1 MNERDKYINELVA
14 SEQAQRTYAR
24 DCVEVEKYCEGRD
37 KVVPYVAPIR
47 DVEQV
52 PDTGALTPSQKRGL
66 KMIMFV
72 APTISISVGLC
83 HVIMT
88 GALNTVFGWCI
99 GGGFVVAIISGAF
112 SGGGSLQSSAGN
124 CGGGNTYNTFNQ
136 SFNQYN
142 NFGSNPN
149 QKNG

>member
-1 MNERDKYINELVA
+1 MNERDKFINELVA
-14 SEQAQRTYAR
+14 SEQAQRTYAE
-24 DCVEVEKYCEGRD
+24 DCRAVERYCEGRD

-47 DVEQV
+47 EVEQA

-66 KMIMFV
+66 KMILFV
-72 APTISISVGLC
+72 APVVSISVGLC

-99 GGGFVVAIISGAF
+99 GGVFTFALIGSMF
-112 SGGGSLQSSAGN
+112 SGGGSQGSSGS
-124 CGGGNTYNTFNQ
+124 CSGGNTYNT
-136 SFNQYN
+136 FNQYN

>member
-24 DCVEVEKYCEGRD
+24 DCVEVERYCEGRD
-37 KVVPYVAPIR
+37 KVVPYVAPAR
-47 DVEQV
+47 EVEQV

-66 KMIMFV
+66 KMIGIV

-99 GGGFVVAIISGAF
+99 GGGFVVAIIGGAF
-112 SGGGSLQSSAGN
+112 SGGGSQSSAGS
-124 CGGGNTYNTFNQ
+124 CSGGNTYNTW
-136 SFNQYN
+136 NQYN

-149 QKNG
+149 QKNGQ

>member
-1 MNERDKYINELVA
+1 MNERDKYLNELVA

-24 DCVEVEKYCEGRD
+24 DCVEVERYCEGRD
-37 KVVPYVAPIR
+37 KVVPYVAPAR
-47 DVEQV
+47 EVEQV
-52 PDTGALTPSQKRGL
+52 PDTGALTASQKRGL

-112 SGGGSLQSSAGN
+112 SSGGSSQGSTGN
-124 CGGGNTYNTFNQ
+124 CSGGNTHIT
-136 SFNQYN
+136 FNQYN